1 MNLYDVRIVTAD
13 VDRLVRFYEQVT
25 GIGVTRLD
33 PDYAELRTDGGV
45 VAISAQRKV
54 DARSP
59 GAASPAMNRSAILDF
74 RVTDVDRE
82 RARIDG
88 MVREVVMEPTDQPW
102 GNRALM
108 FRDPDGNL
116 INFFHPVRR

>member
-25 GIGVTRLD
+25 GIEVARLD
-33 PDYAELRTDGGV
+33 PDYAELRTAGGI

-54 DARSP
+54 EVHSP
-59 GAASPAMNRSAILDF
+59 GAATPAMNRSAILDF
-74 RVTDVDRE
+74 RVSDVDRE
-82 RARIDG
+82 RTRIDG
-88 MVREVVMEPTDQPW
+88 MIREVVLEPTDQPW